1 MHFAFCRSRKAK
13 RSRIPS
19 MIGEYGFFFFQGSK
33 AWAAGSIRCGNGLE
47 KQKVNIVKQ
56 NKAHIPS
63 SAIREKWPSQQI
75 AMLYN

>member
-1 MHFAFCRSRKAK
+1 MHFAFCRGSKMKKAVF
-13 RSRIPS
+13 PAW
-19 MIGEYGFFFFQGSK
+19 IGEYGFFFFQGSK
-33 AWAAGSIRCGNGLE
+33 AWAAGSVRCGNGLE

>member
-1 MHFAFCRSRKAK
+1 MHFAFLPRQQNEK
-13 RSRIPS
+13 SRIPS

-33 AWAAGSIRCGNGLE
+33 AWAAGSVRCGNGLE

-75 AMLYN
+75 AMLCN

>member
-1 MHFAFCRSRKAK
+1 MHFAFCR
-13 RSRIPS
+13 
-19 MIGEYGFFFFQGSK
+19 GSKMKEAVFPERWGNTASFCMGGK
-33 AWAAGSIRCGNGLE
+33 AWAAGSVRCGNGLE